1 MENNVK
7 ITILKNDDTL
17 VEFLAE
23 VDFDNDTNI
32 YTEIPIDENSEF
44 NDGECFNCDDEA
56 EPFYSTSLGTILEK
70 YKSVA
75 YTKLKTEN

>member
-23 VDFDNDTNI
+23 ADFDNTCFI

-44 NDGECFNCDDEA
+44 NDWDED
-56 EPFYSTSLGTILEK
+56 EQYHFYSTSLDTILEK

-75 YTKLKTEN
+75 IHKIKN

>member
-1 MENNVK
+1 MENNIK

-23 VDFDNDTNI
+23 ADFDNDYFI

-44 NDGECFNCDDEA
+44 NDWEGDEQYH
-56 EPFYSTSLGTILEK
+56 FYSTSLGTILEK

-75 YTKLKTEN
+75 IQKIKN